1 LKIVQPEGK
10 TFKIQGNEIS
20 WQGWHFRYLMHPC
33 EGLVLYLLNYH
44 DGEKSRPVLYR
55 GSFSEKVVPYG
66 EPDPNWSFCNAF
78 DVGEYNIG
86 LLANK
91 LQLGK

>member
-20 WQGWHFRYLMHPC
+20 WKGWHFRYLMHPC

-55 GSFSEKVVPYG
+55 GSFS
-66 EPDPNWSFCNAF
+66 
-78 DVGEYNIG
+78 
-86 LLANK
+86 
-91 LQLGK
+91 